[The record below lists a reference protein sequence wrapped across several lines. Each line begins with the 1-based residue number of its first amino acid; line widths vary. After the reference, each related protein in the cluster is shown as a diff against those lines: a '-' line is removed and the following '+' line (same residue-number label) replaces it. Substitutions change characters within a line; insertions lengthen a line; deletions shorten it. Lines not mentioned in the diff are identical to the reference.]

1 VAAER
6 GTSASQV
13 AKYAIWEF
21 LKAEKTGSS
30 DLGEYLVPA
39 SKNPK
44 YDYVVELPENE

>member
-39 SKNPK
+39 SKNPRF
-44 YDYVVELPENE
+44 DFVIELPNDE